1 MNQENFTELSMTE
14 VIDDDCPEEAN
25 GADINHAPGKRN
37 DEEVEDLN
45 EKFTFFFKFI
55 TRRLE
60 CVRVKMTELPVFSGA
75 LISAPKQR
83 PREKKEK

>member
-45 EKFTFFFKFI
+45 EKFTFFF
-55 TRRLE
+55 
-60 CVRVKMTELPVFSGA
+60 
-75 LISAPKQR
+75 
-83 PREKKEK
+83 